1 MANTTE
7 ITFAIRRPRAQR
19 RHHKGN
25 TLFKKTFRFIKKY
38 FYELTKITS
47 KP

>member
-7 ITFAIRRPRAQR
+7 VTFAIRRPRAQR

-25 TLFKKTFRFIKKY
+25 TLFEKNNS
-38 FYELTKITS
+38 FY
-47 KP
+47 